1 MKQAFTLAVIL
12 IVALQAGYQLA
23 GYRAVYQIG
32 HGAICMMSMMISATF
47 LWLYVQRATPL
58 ALGMAYSWSGAGLV
72 MGWWWLYSV
81 LGRPDWATDSPVLF
95 NFLGVYVT
103 GALLHFSVIH
113 RSFNWHGA
121 AFVLPVLGAVA
132 LSSAVYLLV

>member
-32 HGAICMMSMMISATF
+32 H
-47 LWLYVQRATPL
+47 
-58 ALGMAYSWSGAGLV
+58 
-72 MGWWWLYSV
+72 
-81 LGRPDWATDSPVLF
+81 